1 VPDLLARLAERAALL
16 HLKDGSGRL
25 EQTMLALGDGVMDF
39 PAIVSHSRAEAWIV
53 ELDDCATDMLE
64 AVARSFAYAQRLL

>member
-1 VPDLLARLAERAALL
+1 
-16 HLKDGSGRL
+16 
-25 EQTMLALGDGVMDF
+25 MLALGDGVMDF
-39 PAIVSHSRAEAWIV
+39 PAIVRHSRAEAWIV